1 MKLGNK
7 GKIAIKVIISV
18 FLLIIAF
25 KVSFSAS
32 GLQFDA
38 DDDRGR
44 LQAQLNNKLAQVAGV
59 WFSVKVASGVIS
71 FVQTIQ
77 VEGSIP
83 VIGGLAV
90 AAQPLGWA
98 DVIDNTLDQ
107 ISNIC
112 LWAMGALAVQKVLLT
127 LSVWASLKIV
137 APVCAVLIVIAL
149 WSRKYYGQLRKVI
162 PGIVIISLGL
172 CAAIPLSLE
181 LANAVESS
189 ILSNHINQTVN
200 EIQGI
205 STEIEKEG
213 GEANDVNL
221 LRRLGSGIA
230 AFFDNIRK
238 HFDSLI
244 ERMISFIICFI
255 VTSIIIPVGTLFF
268 LKYMVQVALR
278 YIGFSGRYASK

>member
-7 GKIAIKVIISV
+7 GKMAIKVIISV

-127 LSVWASLKIV
+127 VSVWASLKIV